1 MKKKMGSLLLS
12 ICLVTALL
20 PTVAFAEGVS
30 PLNTVTAGDYTA
42 VDEAIAAIPP
52 DLSLYTPASVQK
64 VRDAVAAVNRE
75 LQDDEQSEIDGMAAA
90 IRDAI
95 GALEED
101 TAGEAQG
108 CFRMSAAT
116 ENLYITKTGYRWGD
130 NSAETEYAG
139 PYRLSG
145 ISDRYRVIVESGTHE
160 ITFFELDLT
169 TGADE
174 DASPVTIRGNAS
186 VNITL
191 EGENRLENTMEEEFS
206 DCAALNVTT
215 DAALKI
221 TDQSTG
227 NLRVVG
233 QYGAGIG
240 GSLGEGTGSIVIC
253 GGTVTAQSEGAA
265 AIGSGLEGR
274 NAKEITISGGTV
286 IAESTQ
292 SGGAGIGGGD
302 HGDSHIT
309 IIISGGSVS
318 AEGGS
323 QGAGIGSGH
332 RNISRSD
339 TIIGD
344 VNVTITGGSVSAEGG
359 SQAAG
364 IGNGVLSNYSS
375 DEITASADITITGGR
390 VKAQADSESQS
401 IGALSAEPDLSG
413 YASYKWRTDEAGR
426 YTVGHFVWNDDPCD
440 AYVEII
446 PYVKSSG
453 GGSASTDVPKVE
465 VTDQEKVEITFTDV
479 SEASYYYD
487 AVRWA
492 VEHGITSGTS
502 DGTTF
507 SPNDACTRAQAIT
520 FLWHAVGSPEP
531 ETECSFT
538 DVPADSYYAKAVQ
551 WAVEHGITQGTG
563 DTTFGPDAICSRGQI
578 VTFLW
583 RSQNS
588 TAASDE
594 NPFDD
599 VKAGA
604 YYEDAVRW
612 AVGNG
617 VTSGTSDTTFNSAGD
632 CTRAQIVTF
641 LWKVLAE
648 QSR

>member
-274 NAKEITISGGTV
+274 NAKEITI
-286 IAESTQ
+286 
-292 SGGAGIGGGD
+292 
-302 HGDSHIT
+302 
-309 IIISGGSVS
+309 IISGGDVS
-318 AEGGS
+318 AQGGS
-323 QGAGIGSGH
+323 QGAGIGSGVT
-332 RNISRSD
+332 NNYQAD
-339 TIIGD
+339 IIGD
-344 VNVTITGGSVSAEGG
+344 V
-359 SQAAG
+359 
-364 IGNGVLSNYSS
+364 
-375 DEITASADITITGGR
+375 DITITGGR

-453 GGSASTDVPKVE
+453 GSSASTNVPKVE

-492 VEHGITSGTS
+492 VEHGITSGTG

-507 SPNDACTRAQAIT
+507 SPNDTCTRAQAIT
-520 FLWHAVGSPEP
+520 FLWRAVGSPEP
-531 ETECSFT
+531 ETACSFT

-588 TAASDE
+588 PAASDE

-617 VTSGTSDTTFNSAGD
+617 VTSGTSDTTFNPAGD

>member
-20 PTVAFAEGVS
+20 PTVAFAEVVS
-30 PLNTVTAGDYTA
+30 PPNTVTAGDYTV
-42 VDEAIAAIPP
+42 VDEAIAAIPS

-130 NSAETEYAG
+130 NSVETEYAG

-145 ISDRYRVIVESGTHE
+145 VSDQHRIIVESGTHD

-191 EGENRLENTMEEEFS
+191 EGENRLENTMEQEFS
-206 DCAALNVTT
+206 ECAALNVTT

-227 NLRVVG
+227 DLRVVG

-240 GSLGEGTGSIVIC
+240 GSLGEGTGSIAIC

-292 SGGAGIGGGD
+292 SGGAGIGSGGNSSS
-302 HGDSHIT
+302 GDYTIT
-309 IIISGGSVS
+309 ISGGTVI
-318 AEGGS
+318 AE
-323 QGAGIGSGH
+323 
-332 RNISRSD
+332 N
-339 TIIGD
+339 T
-344 VNVTITGGSVSAEGG
+344 
-359 SQAAG
+359 
-364 IGNGVLSNYSS
+364 
-375 DEITASADITITGGR
+375 
-390 VKAQADSESQS
+390 
-401 IGALSAEPDLSG
+401 
-413 YASYKWRTDEAGR
+413 
-426 YTVGHFVWNDDPCD
+426 
-440 AYVEII
+440 
-446 PYVKSSG
+446 
-453 GGSASTDVPKVE
+453 
-465 VTDQEKVEITFTDV
+465 
-479 SEASYYYD
+479 
-487 AVRWA
+487 
-492 VEHGITSGTS
+492 
-502 DGTTF
+502 
-507 SPNDACTRAQAIT
+507 
-520 FLWHAVGSPEP
+520 
-531 ETECSFT
+531 
-538 DVPADSYYAKAVQ
+538 
-551 WAVEHGITQGTG
+551 
-563 DTTFGPDAICSRGQI
+563 
-578 VTFLW
+578 
-583 RSQNS
+583 
-588 TAASDE
+588 
-594 NPFDD
+594 
-599 VKAGA
+599 
-604 YYEDAVRW
+604 
-612 AVGNG
+612 
-617 VTSGTSDTTFNSAGD
+617 
-632 CTRAQIVTF
+632 
-641 LWKVLAE
+641 
-648 QSR
+648 